1 MCGFNDLF
9 HFGLYFRHFDSMLR
23 GETDHIDLS
32 SHVVSLLHRSE
43 RKSDG
48 FRRPPLYIH
57 VPFGRRH
64 ANHLIINAIYSYI
77 FATRV
82 FSRFEKTFINSF
94 SDDTY
99 FARFLYIHLIDESAV
114 CHFLRFN
121 VEIIRIQPFHATI
134 IFLIFIYGFGTPTGY
149 GRSNDLHLFH
159 LGTKTVDVGRFQIPP
174 SPFAEAFVS
183 LTRSLRGKE
192 TGIGGKSFKVLFHHV
207 LQSLSAADE
216 GDEHEDSPEN
226 TECSQQAS
234 RLISCNGDEDFL
246 TRIHVYS
253 HSLNLL

>member
-23 GETDHIDLS
+23 SETDHINS
-32 SHVVSLLHRSE
+32 SSQIICLLHRSK

-48 FRRPPLYIH
+48 LRSPSLYIH

-99 FARFLYIHLIDESAV
+99 FACFLYIHLIDEPAV
-114 CHFLRFN
+114 CHFL
-121 VEIIRIQPFHATI
+121 
-134 IFLIFIYGFGTPTGY
+134 
-149 GRSNDLHLFH
+149 
-159 LGTKTVDVGRFQIPP
+159 
-174 SPFAEAFVS
+174 
-183 LTRSLRGKE
+183 
-192 TGIGGKSFKVLFHHV
+192 
-207 LQSLSAADE
+207 
-216 GDEHEDSPEN
+216 
-226 TECSQQAS
+226 
-234 RLISCNGDEDFL
+234 
-246 TRIHVYS
+246 
-253 HSLNLL
+253 